1 MCIVWLVLFSR
12 LKTGMIVYF
21 EFHKIS
27 VNILGSDIELNCI
40 IVVNG
45 VVMYTKNNLIDK
57 LNCKLQTY

>member
-1 MCIVWLVLFSR
+1 MCIVWLLLFSR

-21 EFHKIS
+21 EFNKIS

-45 VVMYTKNNLIDK
+45 VVMYVHKK
-57 LNCKLQTY
+57 